1 MIDTWCFPPKMF
13 GCCEKKPTKKALL
26 SQKTGTKG
34 FGSAVPPKLATE
46 VAHLYN
52 TEMKYLDTV
61 LLVTAKFPAK
71 STFL

>member
-1 MIDTWCFPPKMF
+1 MIDTWWFPPKMF
-13 GCCEKKPTKKALL
+13 GCCEKKPTK
-26 SQKTGTKG
+26 SPSFPKTGTKG